1 MALTDEEKRQRNV
14 QNQRNW
20 RARNPEKVKAQKK
33 RYHAR
38 TYVKKLG
45 NKPYKDEK
53 EHARIRKRLDA
64 MFIVDGYLKE
74 NIARRMKIKVSEVPN
89 EILELCKTLLQI
101 KRVIRNKK

>member
-20 RARNPEKVKAQKK
+20 RKRNPEKLKAQRK
-33 RYHAR
+33 RHYAK

-45 NKPYKDEK
+45 NKPYSNEK
-53 EHARIRKRLDA
+53 EHARLRKRLDA

-74 NIARRMKIKVSEVPN
+74 NIARRLKITVAEVPD
-89 EILELCKTLLQI
+89 EILDLCRTLLKI